1 MKDKIAEV
9 MQLLRCDIINIDDDK
24 SIDITERLI
33 RQSESIEEHT
43 QAILEL
49 IAKEL
54 PKEKYE
60 GSIGCDNDR
69 NIGYNQCLKD
79 IKHKLG
85 VK

>member
-54 PKEKYE
+54 PKEKE
-60 GSIGCDNDR
+60 SSFNADIFED
-69 NIGYNQCLKD
+69 GYNKAIKD